1 MGAPIRSFRFCE
13 YCCGSLSITC
23 IGSTKAEEL
32 TCISTNIA
40 FELNAQHLA
49 ELIQHIFREKILYFS
64 NQSTNT
70 LYD

>member
-1 MGAPIRSFRFCE
+1 MGSFRFCE

-40 FELNAQHLA
+40 LELYAQHLA
-49 ELIQHIFREKILYFS
+49 EIIPHIFIEKILHFYY
-64 NQSTNT
+64 QSTNT
-70 LYD
+70 LYE